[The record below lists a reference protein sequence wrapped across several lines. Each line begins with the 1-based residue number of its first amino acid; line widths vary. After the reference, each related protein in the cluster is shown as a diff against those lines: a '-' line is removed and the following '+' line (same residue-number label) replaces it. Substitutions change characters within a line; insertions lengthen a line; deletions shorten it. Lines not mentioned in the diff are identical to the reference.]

1 MTSPTPGL
9 QAVYPLPPP
18 GHPAGSA
25 EPNQQ
30 SGFWPIGAEIQG
42 RGNSGL
48 AQNFPAR
55 PASSFR
61 FPPEASSRRGREL
74 PPLPPCPLTK
84 GFGDISWTRA
94 ASVLQRGKSK
104 ERVSSQRGHP
114 WPGGPPPL
122 GRLGHQEGLSNAPS
136 AKGKPPPPPPKK
148 RPSESTP
155 VPAFLS
161 HCVWT

>member
-25 EPNQQ
+25 EPNQHQDSGQ
-30 SGFWPIGAEIQG
+30 SGLKSRDGETRDWPRISQHVPPLH
-42 RGNSGL
+42 SGSHRR
-48 AQNFPAR
+48 PAR
-55 PASSFR
+55 G
-61 FPPEASSRRGREL
+61 GREL

-94 ASVLQRGKSK
+94 ASVLQREKSK
-104 ERVSSQRGHP
+104 ERVSVSRGTLGQAVPLPWGDWVIRRGSPTHP
-114 WPGGPPPL
+114 QP
-122 GRLGHQEGLSNAPS
+122 RAS
-136 AKGKPPPPPPKK
+136 PPPKK
-148 RPSESTP
+148 RPSESAP